1 MTEAIA
7 QLFQLETGKAAK
19 AQRTD
24 GLRVPGEVHKIGLV
38 NMCLKTQQNT
48 IVNTHTNMIKK
59 KNITM
64 YGKLVMGECSH
75 FLGPP

>member
-1 MTEAIA
+1 MTEATA

-19 AQRTD
+19 APRTD
-24 GLRVPGEVHKIGLV
+24 GLRVPGEVHEIGLV
-38 NMCLKTQQNT
+38 NMCLKTQQNI

-59 KNITM
+59 KIAM
-64 YGKLVMGECSH
+64 YGKLVMGECIH

>member
-1 MTEAIA
+1 MIEAIA
-7 QLFQLETGKAAK
+7 QLFQLEAGKAAK

-59 KNITM
+59 NIPM
-64 YGKLVMGECSH
+64 YGKLVMGKCIH